1 MLHSENTDLTNAIGH
16 EPVKKKKK
24 RAKNIEDSECKNEK
38 KHSSVSASYS
48 DRLHSKDDEEDMTK
62 SNSSDVKKKKKRKM
76 SLSEKTNNDVV
87 KEEPMKKKKKKNSEK
102 CFESEYENKYNT
114 LGVCEKEKTKNSSPD
129 VKRVK
134 KKKVKE
140 ENISAEEKE
149 DNSEDDT
156 GIPKK
161 KRKKKN
167 VSLTETF
174 TGKGSEDDE
183 NDSKEETRV
192 PKKKKDKKKKKKN
205 VSFTESFTEEG
216 SGDDENDSQEETCVP
231 KKKKDKKKKKD
242 GKATEEGSDDTNIS
256 AQTASINY
264 LKTWSDDNANWK
276 FQKVRQVWLLQH
288 MYDDSKIPNA
298 DFDRLLLYLEN
309 LKGKGKEETLTKASK
324 IIEAEDSSSDED
336 DNEDVKTARARQVIQ
351 MLT

>member
-1 MLHSENTDLTNAIGH
+1 MINCRRLDIYLWNLLKELNQIKEKAKKQKMLHSENTDLTNAIGH

-62 SNSSDVKKKKKRKM
+62 GNSSDVKKKKKWKM

-102 CFESEYENKYNT
+102 CFESEYENKHNT
-114 LGVCEKEKTKNSSPD
+114 SGVCEKEKTKNSSPD

-134 KKKVKE
+134 KKKPKE

-167 VSLTETF
+167 VSFTETF

-183 NDSKEETRV
+183 NDNKEETR
-192 PKKKKDKKKKKKN
+192 
-205 VSFTESFTEEG
+205 
-216 SGDDENDSQEETCVP
+216 VP

-242 GKATEEGSDDTNIS
+242 GKATEEGSDDTSIS

-288 MYDDSKIPNA
+288 MYDDSKIPNS

>member
-192 PKKKKDKKKKKKN
+192 PKKKKDKKKKK
-205 VSFTESFTEEG
+205 
-216 SGDDENDSQEETCVP
+216 
-231 KKKKDKKKKKD
+231 D